1 MSDDDADSSEG
12 PLVRSLSMSQNMAY
26 SVVDEVP
33 HMIKLLPPTVPIDKK
48 RSWWKPS
55 LLKKS
60 SSTSS
65 LPNIKKQLNTM
76 EQKQNGYDNNVSS
89 YSKSERRC
97 SGDMDDGIN
106 SYEDSRDDS
115 NGLTNSSA
123 KTNSLHQESSTQTLT
138 PIVKGTRRNDL
149 LVGIVVSRWDNIV
162 GPQSVYLW
170 TEELTSVFYPV
181 NLSAE
186 LSPLMKY
193 VTDHTVDHQTATAG
207 YIPPSV
213 QRTTLCIVPD
223 LNLAYLS
230 LSIRVPTEIDT
241 ILEFQSSAPMS
252 LNHPDNPALTM
263 PHSISV
269 LCNLK
274 YLNQFL
280 LLRPL
285 VTSWLIE
292 FAPQMGV
299 LLCKNNLHSSM
310 INSWCAEL
318 CKTITALQTCWAQD
332 TSGVEQSNSP
342 KSRVGS
348 TAASSKFEMTTIKK
362 SEKLET
368 DISYLPPNSAIM
380 TKSYLGSMLTSHLST
395 FGSSIV
401 VGYDCLEVNKVIRFL
416 LCFATSQEGYCSRY
430 ALATLPDTFMKGL
443 YIQGLILGDIGERSI
458 SYKQVTANRLPI
470 TRIELGPKAKIRQ
483 SSINTHN
490 QEKDAIIM
498 QELNRL
504 WTSAASII
512 QPTDAFPNV
521 VKDVATFVSQF
532 LHELELLPPES
543 RYGRLLLFKRTIHA
557 KAISLITFLHSIQH
571 KTPKDKIK
579 LKQLLPQILGFDTA
593 EYLIVQVAAEKVRP
607 GVMSLLVH

>member
-1 MSDDDADSSEG
+1 MSEDETDPSEG
-12 PLVRSLSMSQNMAY
+12 PLVRSLSMSRNMAY

-33 HMIKLLPPTVPIDKK
+33 HMIKLLPPKVPINEK

-65 LPNIKKQLNTM
+65 LPNIRRRFSAM
-76 EQKQNGYDNNVSS
+76 ELEQNERENS
-89 YSKSERRC
+89 YLKSERRG
-97 SGDMDDGIN
+97 SGGVDVVGHNGYQDRGDASKELKN
-106 SYEDSRDDS
+106 SVI
-115 NGLTNSSA
+115 
-123 KTNSLHQESSTQTLT
+123 TNSLREESSTQTLT

-170 TEELTSVFYPV
+170 TEELTSVFYPA
-181 NLSAE
+181 NLPAE

-252 LNHPDNPALTM
+252 INHPDNPALTM

-274 YLNQFL
+274 YLNQFI

-285 VTSWLIE
+285 VISWLTE
-292 FAPQMGV
+292 FGPQIGV

-332 TSGVEQSNSP
+332 TSGVEQNASQVEP
-342 KSRVGS
+342 HTKSSRFA
-348 TAASSKFEMTTIKK
+348 TKKQEK
-362 SEKLET
+362 SERLET
-368 DISYLPPNSAIM
+368 DISYLPPNSPVM
-380 TKSYLGSMLTSHLST
+380 TKSYLGSLLTSHLST

-443 YIQGLILGDIGERSI
+443 FIQGLILGDIGERSI
-458 SYKQVTANRLPI
+458 SYKQVTANRLPL
-470 TRIELGPKAKIRQ
+470 TRIELGSKAKVRH
-483 SSINTHN
+483 SSITTHN
-490 QEKDAIIM
+490 QEKDAITM

-504 WTSAASII
+504 WTSSATII
-512 QPTDAFPNV
+512 QPTDPFPNV

-532 LHELELLPPES
+532 LRELELLPPES
-543 RYGRLLLFKRTIHA
+543 RYGRLLLFKRAIHA

-579 LKQLLPQILGFDTA
+579 LKQLLPQILGFDPA
-593 EYLIVQVAAEKVRP
+593 EYLIVQVAAEKIRP
-607 GVMSLLVH
+607 GVMSLLIP